1 MEKVLVG
8 MSGGVDSSVSAYL
21 LKNQGYDVEGLSF
34 VLYEESARDS
44 IPCRPA
50 QSTCTSQAIHEA
62 SQVAPH
68 IGIPHHII
76 DVRKDFLEKVIR
88 PFINGYMKGSTPNP
102 CILCNRFIKFPFLL
116 QEAEKRGAQYIATGH
131 YARVEKSQNAEDFGE
146 LSRTVRSKKF
156 SNDIFFLKK
165 GTDVKKD
172 QSYVLYVLSQE
183 ELKRIILPLG
193 SYRKDK
199 VKNIA
204 SELGF
209 FTVKRPESQEIC
221 FIKDHNYA
229 SFIERFTS
237 VKGTPGPVMD
247 ISGSVLGTHRG
258 IYSYTI
264 GQRKGLGISSPEPL
278 YVVKIDRERNTIQ
291 VGPQMS
297 AKKEDFFVIDVNWIV
312 PPPSKNFRA
321 SVKVR
326 SMMKDEPATLS
337 LMKSKNHTSVHV
349 VFEEP
354 QWAPAPGQS
363 AVFYDGDVVMGGGVI
378 I

>member
-44 IPCRPA
+44 MPCRPT

-62 SQVAPH
+62 SQVASH
-68 IGIPHHII
+68 IGIPYHII
-76 DVRKDFLEKVIR
+76 DVRKDFLEKVIH

-131 YARVEKSQNAEDFGE
+131 YARVQSAKSKEQGAE
-146 LSRTVRSKKF
+146 R
-156 SNDIFFLKK
+156 FFLKK

-172 QSYVLYVLSQE
+172 QSYVLYVLTQE
-183 ELKRIILPLG
+183 ELKRILLPLG
-193 SYRKDK
+193 SYKKDK
-199 VKNIA
+199 VKKSA
-204 SELGF
+204 SALGLS
-209 FTVKRPESQEIC
+209 TAKRPESQEIC
-221 FIKDHNYA
+221 FIKDQNYA

-247 ISGSVLGTHRG
+247 ISGRVLGTHKG
-258 IYSYTI
+258 IYGYTI

-278 YVVKIDRERNTIQ
+278 YVVKIDRVKNTIQ

-297 AKKEDFFVIDVNWIV
+297 AHKEDFFVIHVNWIV
-312 PPPSKNFRA
+312 PPPSETFRA

-326 SMMKDEPATLS
+326 SMMKDEPATLFLIPPTHPS
-337 LMKSKNHTSVHV
+337 PSRGEGKGEGAREIIRV
-349 VFEEP
+349 VFDEP